1 MLTFAWDAAGDPEL
15 KLCGLDLVLEI
26 TEVCLAIDI
35 EFWELP
41 VLPAEML
48 KLFCLVCCC

>member
-1 MLTFAWDAAGDPEL
+1 MVCLAPIFTFAWDAAGDPEL
-15 KLCGLDLVLEI
+15 KLVI